1 MTNKLK
7 EPNTPELCHLN
18 CQTLGEADKPAL
30 LLVHGFLSSNLQWE
44 PNKAALL
51 KHFRLFMVELWGHG
65 QSPTPPNDT
74 DYSVSRYVEELEAI
88 RVRYG
93 IKQWGLIGQSYG
105 AAIVMQYARSKPQYC
120 TGLVVTNSQSAFS
133 PPGAIKP
140 DTGYEDAI
148 RQHGVKLI
156 PIHPSFSQSLPDALK
171 QKMVALADNV
181 SVDAAINGLKL
192 LPKLSICAH
201 LSALPSTLITNGTR
215 EKSFQ
220 PVLNAIQTRWKELAV
235 KDLDGGHAVNINC
248 ADGFNKE
255 AITFFA
261 NKFGQ
266 CDAH

>member
-93 IKQWGLIGQSYG
+93 IKQLEIEQLIKLL
-105 AAIVMQYARSKPQYC
+105 AME
-120 TGLVVTNSQSAFS
+120 LVDREKMLSIISALEQDS
-133 PPGAIKP
+133 SASI
-140 DTGYEDAI
+140 
-148 RQHGVKLI
+148 LI
-156 PIHPSFSQSLPDALK
+156 PED
-171 QKMVALADNV
+171 
-181 SVDAAINGLKL
+181 
-192 LPKLSICAH
+192 
-201 LSALPSTLITNGTR
+201 
-215 EKSFQ
+215 
-220 PVLNAIQTRWKELAV
+220 
-235 KDLDGGHAVNINC
+235 
-248 ADGFNKE
+248 
-255 AITFFA
+255 
-261 NKFGQ
+261 
-266 CDAH
+266 